1 MGPCF
6 RHPVS
11 KSCRSVTAG
20 EEDVFGLSGLL
31 TITLLSP
38 KVVLDNCRDMGC
50 LKLHLLCRPTGQ
62 LSHLPVGEASSGLL
76 CALGT
81 MTEPVQK
88 S

>member
-11 KSCRSVTAG
+11 KSCRSVTVG

-38 KVVLDNCRDMGC
+38 KVLLDNCRDVGC
-50 LKLHLLCRPTGQ
+50 PNLHPLCRPTGQ
-62 LSHLPVGEASSGLL
+62 LSHLSVGGSFFGAVVCSWHHD
-76 CALGT
+76 
-81 MTEPVQK
+81 
-88 S
+88 